1 MKRRGFTLT
10 EVMIGLGLA
19 LFVVVAA
26 FEFFGVTRALFAK
39 LRVEETDTQSAEAA
53 LDKIRID
60 FRRAGTGLVGAMRA
74 STVAGVEAGGGSL
87 CVAIAERSYGLA
99 QDLVP
104 GQTRVPLTTTADLS
118 AGREVC
124 LTENGRAEIHAV
136 AAVESAAAVLDGP
149 LQQPYSMA
157 GAQFQLIEKVAYY
170 FDGPS
175 GILRRKVNDGSPQP
189 LLEDVESADFGYDPA
204 TNLAR
209 AAFALEGQKEKRY
222 ETTVFPKNV
231 GLARPGS

>member
-1 MKRRGFTLT
+1 MSRAGNRPTACSCAADSGSRTMKRRGFTLT

-104 GQTRVPLTTTADLS
+104 GQTRVHG
-118 AGREVC
+118 GRRDVSGA
-124 LTENGRAEIHAV
+124 T
-136 AAVESAAAVLDGP
+136 AAARGGRRGGIGLPTPSAVRTR
-149 LQQPYSMA
+149 
-157 GAQFQLIEKVAYY
+157 GARCL
-170 FDGPS
+170 GR
-175 GILRRKVNDGSPQP
+175 L
-189 LLEDVESADFGYDPA
+189 
-204 TNLAR
+204 
-209 AAFALEGQKEKRY
+209 GQSTSSR
-222 ETTVFPKNV
+222 
-231 GLARPGS
+231 LRPGRKCRRRRCRRWPPGRGTG